1 MKGKLPMAK
10 LKEVVDYLDSYLKIS
25 SIPDDCSNNG
35 LQVEGHAEVEKVVF
49 GVDACIDLFDKAVEL
64 NADFVLVHH
73 GLSWRDSL
81 KRLTG
86 LNARRLAPLFN
97 FGISLYA
104 VHLPLDAH
112 PVSGHNSKLGDM
124 VELRERS
131 MFFNYDGAD
140 IGVMG
145 SLEKA
150 VSVKELAALYDMKLG
165 SAHRI
170 FGDPSRMVKRLGIV
184 SGGAGHDAIAEAFA
198 LGLDLFVTGEV
209 THEAYHVIK
218 ESGLPVL
225 ALGHYCSEMPG
236 VLAMMEL
243 LSEKFKVECQFI
255 DIPTGM

>member
-1 MKGKLPMAK
+1 MAK
-10 LKEVVDYLDSYLKIS
+10 LKEVVDYLDDYLKIT
-25 SIPDDCSNNG
+25 SIPEDCSNNG
-35 LQVEGHAEVEKVVF
+35 LQVEGHIEVEKAVF

-104 VHLPLDAH
+104 VHLPMDAH
-112 PVSGHNSKLGDM
+112 PVSGHNAKLADM
-124 VELRERS
+124 AGLRDRS

-140 IGVMG
+140 IGVAG
-145 SLEKA
+145 SLEEA
-150 VSVKELAALYDMKLG
+150 VTVRELAALYDMKLG
-165 SAHRI
+165 SEHKI
-170 FGDPSRMVKRLGIV
+170 FGDPARKVRKVGIV
-184 SGGAGHDAIAEAFA
+184 SGGAGHDAIAEAFT

-218 ESGLPVL
+218 ESDMPVL
-225 ALGHYCSEMPG
+225 ALGHYCSEKPG

-243 LSEKFKVECQFI
+243 LSEKFKLECQFI